1 MKIKPI
7 ILSGGSGKRLWPL
20 STENK
25 PKQFFDIFNKKINLF
40 EETLNRTKN
49 SNFTKPI
56 IISNKNQR
64 FNVLKSIRN
73 CSIKYDKLLLEESPK
88 NTAPAFAV
96 STFFCKA
103 RSSTVSAQFG
113 RIYLLADAD
122 PNR

>member
-7 ILSGGSGKRLWPL
+7 ILSGGVGKRLWPL

-40 EETLNRTKN
+40 EETLNRTRN

-73 CSIKYDKLLLEESPK
+73 CSIKYDKVLLEESSK

-96 STFFCKA
+96 STSKL
-103 RSSTVSAQFG
+103 S
-113 RIYLLADAD
+113 L
-122 PNR
+122 